1 MMENGMNFT
10 KTKKLKK
17 GYTTGS
23 CAAAASKA
31 AVYMLFAGQV
41 INGVSIDTPAGIRLN
56 LALHDVEITGS
67 YAKCAVVKDGGDDPD
82 VTSGLKVFAKAQEC
96 EEEGIFVEAG
106 EGIGIAT
113 MRGLKV
119 EVGKPA
125 INPVPMQMIKS
136 EVGKVLPQGK
146 GVKIILSVPGGE
158 EAAKKTYNSRLGI
171 EGGISIIGTT
181 GIVNPM
187 SEEAW
192 KEALFVEMNVMVS
205 KNIKNIFFV
214 FGNIGEELLE
224 KHFGINEKYVIK
236 ISNFLGSML
245 EEAAEKHIESVV
257 VAGHIG
263 KLVKV
268 AGGIFNTHSR
278 IADARMEILAAYAA
292 LEGASRQTIENI
304 YLSNTTEAA
313 MQIIDAEGLQ
323 GIYRQIVK
331 NVSERCQ
338 KYTYNKLKIGSVLFG
353 AEGKLIAMDDNAEEI
368 IYKLTKKDNFED
380 LPDKSSSLK
389 NNAREDEDR
398 KKIYIAGAGPGSNE
412 YIIPFVNKLLLQC
425 DVIIGGKRNL
435 ESFGLENCHNNY
447 NNKEIIYLD
456 ANLEYVCEYIKQ
468 NAHSK
473 TILIL
478 SSGDPCVFGIMEY
491 FKKKLLY
498 AGFSDRQYSIE
509 VIPGIS
515 SLQYF
520 CAKLLVSLND
530 VKIISMHGRKNE
542 DIEDIVSN
550 NVYTAIFTDSSNK
563 PDKICSMLLQKG
575 FAQQHISVYV
585 GENLSY
591 ENEKIIHGTLCEI
604 SNMQF
609 GNLTLMLLHNLK
621 PSAQNKTC
629 KNNWTFDTYG
639 MPDDIF
645 ERGHAPM
652 TKEEIRAL
660 SISKLRLKH
669 NSIVY
674 DIGAGT
680 GSVSVE
686 CALICRNGRIYAIEK
701 DEQAAELICKNAL
714 KFDAQNIDVI
724 KGEAP
729 EVLHNLP
736 LPQRVFIGGTDG
748 NLEQIIKNIGDKLG
762 QTNEKD
768 SYIRIVVNAVTIE
781 TAYEAITCFENCGFK
796 NIEIINVSIS
806 RGIKAGIKHMM
817 KAGNPVYI
825 ISAEKGDVK
834 NEG

>member
-1 MMENGMNFT
+1 MMENGMDFI
-10 KTKKLKK
+10 KTKKLKT

-31 AVYMLFAGQV
+31 AVYMLFARQA
-41 INGVSIDTPAGIRLN
+41 INAVSIDTPAGIRLN
-56 LALHDVEITGS
+56 LVLHDMEITDS

-82 VTSGLKVFAKAQEC
+82 VTTGLKVFAMAREC
-96 EEEGIFVEAG
+96 KEKGIFVEAG

-113 MRGLKV
+113 MPGLKV

-158 EAAKKTYNSRLGI
+158 EAAKKTYNPRLGI

-192 KEALFVEMNVMVS
+192 KEALFLEMNVMVS
-205 KNIKNIFFV
+205 KNIRNIFFA
-214 FGNIGEELLE
+214 FGNIGEELLK
-224 KHFGINEKYVIK
+224 KHFGINEQYIIK

-257 VAGHIG
+257 IAGHIG

-323 GIYRQIVK
+323 GIYQQIVK
-331 NVSERCQ
+331 NVSERCRQ
-338 KYTYNKLKIGSVLFG
+338 YTYNKLKIGSVLFG
-353 AEGKLIAMDDNAEEI
+353 AEGKLIAMDDNAGEI
-368 IYKLTKKDNFED
+368 IYKLAKKENFEG
-380 LPDKSSSLK
+380 LPDKSSLLK
-389 NNAREDEDR
+389 NSARKDEDR
-398 KKIYIAGAGPGSNE
+398 KKIYIAGIGPGSNE
-412 YIIPFVNKLLLQC
+412 YIIPLVSKLMSKC
-425 DVIIGGKRNL
+425 DAVIGGKRNL
-435 ESFGLENCHNNY
+435 KSFGLDNCNNNH

-456 ANLEYVCEYIKQ
+456 ANLEHICEYIKQ
-468 NAHSK
+468 NAQSK

-478 SSGDPCVFGIMEY
+478 SSGDPCIFGIMEY
-491 FKKKLLY
+491 FKKKLSD
-498 AGFSDRQYSIE
+498 AESPDRQYSIE

-515 SLQYF
+515 SLQYL

-530 VKIISMHGRKNE
+530 VKIVSMHGRKNE
-542 DIEDIVSN
+542 DLEDIVSN

-575 FAQQHISVYV
+575 LDQQHISVYV

-591 ENEKIIHGTLCEI
+591 ENERIVHGTLCEI
-604 SNMQF
+604 SNMHF
-609 GNLTLMLLHNLK
+609 ENLTLMLVHNLK
-621 PSAQNKTC
+621 PSAQSKTR

-639 MPDDIF
+639 MPNDIF

-674 DIGAGT
+674 DVGAGT

-701 DEQAAELICKNAL
+701 DEQAVELICKNAL
-714 KFDAQNIDVI
+714 KFDTQNIDVI

-736 LPQRVFIGGTDG
+736 LPHRVFLGGTDG
-748 NLEQIIKNIGDKLG
+748 NLKQIIKNIDDKLG
-762 QTNEKD
+762 QTNSMD

-796 NIEIINVSIS
+796 NIEIINAAIS
-806 RGIKAGIKHMM
+806 RGIKAGSKHMM
-817 KAGNPVYI
+817 KAENPVYI
-825 ISAEKGDVK
+825 ICAEKGDMK